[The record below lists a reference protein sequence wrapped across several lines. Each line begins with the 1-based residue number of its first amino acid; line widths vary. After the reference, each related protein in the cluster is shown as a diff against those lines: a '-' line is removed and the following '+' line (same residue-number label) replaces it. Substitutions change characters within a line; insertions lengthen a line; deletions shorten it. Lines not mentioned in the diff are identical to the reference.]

1 MKNKLLRIGIWVLI
15 WIVFSVVFMDYLPQH
30 VHMPL
35 SVLISPIVSP
45 MVLFSAL
52 FYPSS
57 LAVDPFS
64 SDILFGALF
73 WAVVIVLLYFP
84 RNRKRNISK

>member
-1 MKNKLLRIGIWVLI
+1 MKNKLLRIGVWILIWV
-15 WIVFSVVFMDYLPQH
+15 VFSVAFMDYLPQH

-35 SVLISPIVSP
+35 SVLISPIVFP
-45 MVLFSAL
+45 MVLFSTL

-73 WAVVIVLLYFP
+73 WVVVIVLLYFP
-84 RNRKRNISK
+84 RNRNRVKPK